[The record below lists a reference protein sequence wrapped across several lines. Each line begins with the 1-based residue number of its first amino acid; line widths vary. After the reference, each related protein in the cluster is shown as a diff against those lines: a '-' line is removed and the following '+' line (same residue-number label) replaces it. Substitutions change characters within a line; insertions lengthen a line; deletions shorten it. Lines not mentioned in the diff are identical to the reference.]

1 VQVVTKE
8 ELEGLR
14 ERELMSSCAVRRR
27 GRAWMAGVKAQTKG
41 KSTSGWEWVV
51 RSDER
56 QGFVSRALLTS
67 ASRSGFFV

>member
-1 VQVVTKE
+1 
-8 ELEGLR
+8 
-14 ERELMSSCAVRRR
+14 MSSFAVPVL
-27 GRAWMAGVKAQTKG
+27 GRAWMAGVQAQTKG
-41 KSTSGWEWVV
+41 KSSSGWEWVV